1 MVQNWIYNFASST
14 PPKIKQIPTDVGH
27 WKRIVKSKY
36 PYVENN
42 VVVIAY
48 LTLFILQLIILMP
61 LKE

>member
-14 PPKIKQIPTDVGH
+14 PQNKADTYRCWTLEKN
-27 WKRIVKSKY
+27 VKSKY

-48 LTLFILQLIILMP
+48 LTLFVLQLIILMP
-61 LKE
+61 LKK

>member
-1 MVQNWIYNFASST
+1 LEKN
-14 PPKIKQIPTDVGH
+14 
-27 WKRIVKSKY
+27 VKSKY

-48 LTLFILQLIILMP
+48 LTLFVLQLIILMP

>member
-48 LTLFILQLIILMP
+48 LTLFVL
-61 LKE
+61 